1 MSGFMTSIKRESN
14 NLNCL
19 LVVLILGDNLKTKIR
34 KQTKKLL
41 TEKYH
46 KSQATFHDFN
56 GYASCHLYFNATNII
71 NSCRTESIYMCKL
84 YWESKVCLLTGA
96 M

>member
-19 LVVLILGDNLKTKIR
+19 LVVLILGDNLKTNTGKQNKI
-34 KQTKKLL
+34 L

-46 KSQATFHDFN
+46 
-56 GYASCHLYFNATNII
+56 
-71 NSCRTESIYMCKL
+71 
-84 YWESKVCLLTGA
+84 
-96 M
+96 

>member
-19 LVVLILGDNLKTKIR
+19 LVVLILSENLKTNIR
-34 KQTKKLL
+34 KQKRIINL
-41 TEKYH
+41 TDIIQ
-46 KSQATFHDFN
+46 SQATFPDFN
-56 GYASCHLYFNATNII
+56 GYASPYLYFNATNIT

>member
-19 LVVLILGDNLKTKIR
+19 LVVLILGDYLKTNTGKQNKI
-34 KQTKKLL
+34 L

-46 KSQATFHDFN
+46 
-56 GYASCHLYFNATNII
+56 
-71 NSCRTESIYMCKL
+71 
-84 YWESKVCLLTGA
+84 
-96 M
+96 

>member
-19 LVVLILGDNLKTKIR
+19 LVVLILGDNLKTNTGKQNKI
-34 KQTKKLL
+34 L

-46 KSQATFHDFN
+46 YSQATFHDFN
-56 GYASCHLYFNATNII
+56 GYASPHLYFNATNII
-71 NSCRTESIYMCKL
+71 NSRRIESIYMCKL
-84 YWESKVCLLTGA
+84 YWEYKVCLLSGA